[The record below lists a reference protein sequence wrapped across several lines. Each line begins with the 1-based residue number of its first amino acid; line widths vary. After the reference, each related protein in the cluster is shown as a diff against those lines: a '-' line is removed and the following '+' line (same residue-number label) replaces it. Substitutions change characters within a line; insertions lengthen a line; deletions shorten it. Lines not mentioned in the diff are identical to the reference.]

1 MDIFHHTRFQFPVLT
16 FFLNLRAIHL
26 QLLDYFGFL
35 HTMELPMK
43 FDPCIQPSIDYM
55 DSHLLEELDLEDVAR
70 QSGYSLSSFYRF
82 FQALTGFTLKEYIR
96 NRRLAYAARQLVFT
110 RRRILDIALDAGFHS
125 QEVFHRAFVSLHG
138 IPPGEYRRTRKASV
152 EQLDRMDAFARRLE
166 ENHHRSMPQIPVRAD
181 IIRRGWV
188 HLAGLE
194 IQTTVA
200 ENIDTL
206 CISRFWQ
213 ESFLPRLAEIPHR
226 LVPNMLAAY
235 EVTDPR
241 DDTLLHFACVEVDS
255 PQPLPG
261 FCMRSLEPGYYAA
274 FTPRRPLNPLEYVVL
289 VQFAYGEWFPM
300 SGCEIRAPF
309 TMDLYIDQ
317 PTRDGRSTIPQMT
330 VLVPIHPPPPARQDG
345 SLPPYAASLTGVVH
359 RPD

>member
-43 FDPCIQPSIDYM
+43 FDPRIQPSIDYM

-82 FQALTGFTLKEYIR
+82 FQALTGFTLKVYIR

-166 ENHHRSMPQIPVRAD
+166 ENHTAHCRKSRCGRISSGAAGCIWPGWKSKPPWQRILTPSAYPAFGRNRSC
-181 IIRRGWV
+181 RGWRKFPT
-188 HLAGLE
+188 AWC
-194 IQTTVA
+194 QT
-200 ENIDTL
+200 
-206 CISRFWQ
+206 CWQ
-213 ESFLPRLAEIPHR
+213 R
-226 LVPNMLAAY
+226 
-235 EVTDPR
+235 
-241 DDTLLHFACVEVDS
+241 
-255 PQPLPG
+255 
-261 FCMRSLEPGYYAA
+261 MR
-274 FTPRRPLNPLEYVVL
+274 
-289 VQFAYGEWFPM
+289 
-300 SGCEIRAPF
+300 
-309 TMDLYIDQ
+309 
-317 PTRDGRSTIPQMT
+317 
-330 VLVPIHPPPPARQDG
+330 
-345 SLPPYAASLTGVVH
+345 
-359 RPD
+359 